1 MKVLEKLKNYCANC
15 SRITSHIEIHRKTTG
30 SEPYDGY
37 DWSKDFLIVECAGC
51 ENVSFRIE
59 YSSEESIRD
68 PDTGEIILDVK
79 TYPSVLKNR
88 KELQDTYLLPFY
100 IKTAYKESITAFKND
115 CKLLTAAGFRA
126 VIEAVCK
133 DKGIKGSEIKVKIDN
148 LFKKGFLS
156 EHEADRLHAVRF
168 LGNDSIHEI
177 EVPTEEQ
184 LYSCLII
191 IEHLLTTLY
200 LIDKLISNTI
210 DKMIVK
216 YFFFEELLDYLVA
229 NLDKGVEK
237 SLKEILGKD
246 LRRISNTNLKKFEKG
261 LQIKIRKGEYKD
273 LVLGRTVK
281 EKAKDKES
289 EIEIQQYIV
298 VNEKDKSVPKKR
310 VRFFGDYLNGEL

>member
-1 MKVLEKLKNYCANC
+1 MESKEKLKNYCANC

-30 SEPYDGY
+30 SKPYDGY

-59 YSSEESIRD
+59 YCSEDSIKD
-68 PDTGEIILDVK
+68 PDTDERIIDVK

-100 IKTAYKESITAFKND
+100 IKIAYEESITTFKND

-133 DKGIKGSEIKVKIDN
+133 DKGISGSEIKGKIDN

-156 EHEADRLHAVRF
+156 QNEADRLHAVRF

-177 EVPTEEQ
+177 AVPTEEQ

-191 IEHLLTTLY
+191 IEHLLTNLY

-216 YFFFEELLDYLVA
+216 YYFFEELLDFLVA
-229 NLDKGVEK
+229 NLDKGIEK

-246 LRRISNTNLKKFEKG
+246 LRRISSNNFKKFEQE
-261 LQIKIRKGEYKD
+261 LQIKIRKGEYKE
-273 LVLGRTVK
+273 LALGRMVK
-281 EKAKDKES
+281 EKNRDKE
-289 EIEIQQYIV
+289 EFDVQNYII
-298 VNEKDKSVPKKR
+298 VNEKDISVPKR
-310 VRFFGDYLNGEL
+310 RTRFLGDYLNGEL